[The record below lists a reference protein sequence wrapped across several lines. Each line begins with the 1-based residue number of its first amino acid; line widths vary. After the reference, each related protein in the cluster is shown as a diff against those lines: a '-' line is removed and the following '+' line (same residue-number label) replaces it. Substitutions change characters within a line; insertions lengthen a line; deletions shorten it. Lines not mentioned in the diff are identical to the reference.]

1 MSNYIF
7 TPTLKLYTPICLPF
21 GKYENKHPIIITT
34 SHWVNQNQIAEQ
46 IKLKI
51 NQSPLYLWQDM
62 FGQRRS
68 GYYQSYVRLAPIQPP
83 FENTVKRLFGY
94 PVYTICSWIE
104 RGRGLWVDKVAN
116 SSWFLSPTLI
126 WVLYYRLL

>member
-34 SHWVNQNQIAEQ
+34 SHWVNRNQIVEQ

-51 NQSPLYLWQDM
+51 NQSPFYLWQDM

-68 GYYQSYVRLAPIQPP
+68 EYYQSYVRLARIQLP
-83 FENTVKRLFGY
+83 FENMVKRLFEY
-94 PVYTICSWIE
+94 PVYTICS
-104 RGRGLWVDKVAN
+104 
-116 SSWFLSPTLI
+116 
-126 WVLYYRLL
+126 

>member
-7 TPTLKLYTPICLPF
+7 TPMLKLYTPICLPF
-21 GKYENKHPIIITT
+21 GKYENKQPIIITT
-34 SHWVNQNQIAEQ
+34 SHWVNQNQIVGQ

-68 GYYQSYVRLAPIQPP
+68 GYYQSVFVLL
-83 FENTVKRLFGY
+83 LF
-94 PVYTICSWIE
+94 
-104 RGRGLWVDKVAN
+104 
-116 SSWFLSPTLI
+116 SP
-126 WVLYYRLL
+126 LLKTWLKDSLDILFIRYAHE

>member
-7 TPTLKLYTPICLPF
+7 TPMLKLYTPICLPF
-21 GKYENKHPIIITT
+21 GKYENKQPIIITT
-34 SHWVNQNQIAEQ
+34 SHWVNQNQIVGQ

-68 GYYQSYVRLAPIQPP
+68 GYYQSCVRIAPIQPP
-83 FENTVKRLFGY
+83 FENMVKRLFGY
-94 PVYTICSWIE
+94 PVYTICS
-104 RGRGLWVDKVAN
+104 
-116 SSWFLSPTLI
+116 
-126 WVLYYRLL
+126 